1 MCGGSSPCELDPIA
15 LLAGD
20 SHSRLPRPVLSTAV
34 PPPQRAPLREPPSLA
49 PHPQP
54 LCSSLSPPG
63 LAFSP
68 SLNQNSLLP
77 SPRASK
83 SAEMGINTH

>member
-34 PPPQRAPLREPPSLA
+34 PPPQRAPLREPPSLNTLPLRVWELAANVIQPPPA
-49 PHPQP
+49 PSFGQVFPM
-54 LCSSLSPPG
+54 SLS
-63 LAFSP
+63 
-68 SLNQNSLLP
+68 
-77 SPRASK
+77 R
-83 SAEMGINTH
+83 